1 MLPRTYI
8 EEVLKLSPGI
18 HLITTHGV
26 IVLISISES
35 LQGGRVI
42 DQYPL
47 GNTVDVTALL
57 RLLDWLGVLS
67 PWAIKKIGD
76 LDYECATFARMVR
89 DILALRH
96 GTTDEQRRAA

>member
-1 MLPRTYI
+1 MLSRAYI
-8 EEVLKLSPGI
+8 EDVLKLTPGI

-26 IVLISISES
+26 IVLIDIRES
-35 LQGGRVI
+35 LCGGRII

-47 GNTVDVTALL
+47 GNTVDVTLLL

-67 PWAIKKIGD
+67 PWAAYKIAD
-76 LDYECATFARMVR
+76 LDYQCDTFARMVR